1 PVAIP
6 DATCSWMINNINNNI
21 GNNNINI
28 IRNKSDEIVHLEG
41 NEPTIPPYVE
51 RQGENVELKRAR
63 LLYQSRKRGMLENGL
78 VLSTFA
84 KKYLNTFNDDQ
95 LKLYDHLINLPSND
109 WDLFYWA
116 AGVKQTPD
124 EFNNEIMD
132 LLKKHV
138 RNDDRQSRIIQPD
151 L

>member
-1 PVAIP
+1 
-6 DATCSWMINNINNNI
+6 
-21 GNNNINI
+21 
-28 IRNKSDEIVHLEG
+28 
-41 NEPTIPPYVE
+41 
-51 RQGENVELKRAR
+51 
-63 LLYQSRKRGMLENGL
+63 MLENGL